1 MKNAS
6 PKELAALRKRAQR
19 LQLKDR
25 AQLKGAVR
33 RVMRQNRIVGLSL
46 VLCYPD
52 GRDETLCFGSARLSP
67 NVPVQP
73 YTCFRTASVSKL
85 VMTYGAL
92 ALVEDGLLALD
103 EDISELLCYR
113 VRSPYAPDT
122 PVTLRMLL
130 THTSGLCDEGNYG
143 TLGMQPGTT
152 LHQLLEHDKNWL
164 PHAPGTFFHYSNFG
178 AGVAGVLM
186 EKATDLPLDII
197 MQRYVF
203 TPLSIRASYDPR
215 AIHPADHLANGYGV
229 RFILPPQLKYDA
241 AALAARPPEAFDP
254 ERDYLC
260 AAGRMITDSYGMSRL
275 VRLLASKGEDAGYGV
290 LAPQTLDLM
299 RAPQSGKGGIGDCNR
314 GLNVAYLPGV
324 FPGHDALGHQGVAYG
339 MCTELFADPESNC
352 GVGVMT
358 SGTRLVKAAPLM
370 RAGFDLLAL
379 GFSALN
385 LHGD

>member
-6 PKELAALRKRAQR
+6 PKELSALRRRAQKLR
-19 LQLKDR
+19 LKDR
-25 AQLKGAVR
+25 TQLDTAVR

-46 VLCYPD
+46 TLCHPD
-52 GRDETLCFGSARLSP
+52 GRDETLCFGHARLAP
-67 NVPVQP
+67 NTPVAP
-73 YTCFRTASVSKL
+73 HTCFRTASVSKL
-85 VMTYGAL
+85 VMTFGAL

-103 EDISELLCYR
+103 EDISELLGYR
-113 VRSPYAPDT
+113 VRNPHTKDV

-130 THTSGLCDEGNYG
+130 THTSGVFDGGNYG

-152 LHQLLEHDKNWL
+152 LRELLCNPVNWL
-164 PHAPGTFFHYSNFG
+164 PHAPGSSFCYSNLG

-186 EKATDLPLDII
+186 ERATDLPLDVI

-203 TPLSIRASYDPR
+203 SPLGIRASYDPR
-215 AIHPADHLANGYGV
+215 SIHPADHLANGYGV
-229 RFILPPQLKYDA
+229 RLFLPPRLKYDA

-260 AAGRMITDSYGMSRL
+260 AAGRMITDSYGMARL
-275 VRLLASKGEDAGYGV
+275 VRLLASTGEDSGFGV
-290 LAPQTLDLM
+290 LSSDTLSLM
-299 RAPQSGKGGIGDCNR
+299 RAMQSGKGGVGDCPR

-339 MCTELFADPESNC
+339 MCAELFADPANNC

-358 SGTRLVKAAPLM
+358 SGARLKKAPPLM
-370 RAGFDLLAL
+370 RAGFDLLAI
-379 GFSALN
+379 GFAAMDL
-385 LHGD
+385 